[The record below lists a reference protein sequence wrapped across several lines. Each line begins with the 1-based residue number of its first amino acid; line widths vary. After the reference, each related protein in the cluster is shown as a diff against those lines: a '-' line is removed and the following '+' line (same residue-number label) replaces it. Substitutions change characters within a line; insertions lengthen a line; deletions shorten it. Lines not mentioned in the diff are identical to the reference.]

1 MAVPHRRSLIR
12 GRIPRRNLYIPI
24 YYAQLQNELRILT
37 ILLFNSALNVA
48 LCGSF
53 CHVLALVVEL
63 FALAQADLHFNF
75 AVLKVEAY
83 GNQRIAGLLYD
94 PVKAVDF
101 LFVHKQ
107 LPYAHRVAVEDIAVL
122 IRRDVHSVDEDLSVN
137 YRAPAVLQVHS
148 AQPYRLDLGAA
159 ELNPCLIAFIYK
171 IIMMRLFV
179 LRYCFK

>member
-24 YYAQLQNELRILT
+24 YYAQLQNELRLLP

-53 CHVLALVVEL
+53 CHVLALVIEL
-63 FALAQADLHFNF
+63 FALAQTDLHFNS

-83 GNQRIAGLLYD
+83 GNQGIAGLLYD
-94 PVKAVDF
+94 PVKAVDL

-107 LPYAHRVAVEDIAVL
+107 LPYAHRIAVEDIALL
-122 IRRDVHSVDEDLSVN
+122 IRGNMHSVYKDLAL
-137 YRAPAVLQVHS
+137 YDRAPAVLEVDS
-148 AQPYRLDLGAA
+148 ALTDRFYLGAEQLDA
-159 ELNPCLIAFIYK
+159 CLIAFLNK
-171 IIMMRLFV
+171 IIVVRLFV
-179 LRYCFK
+179 LRDRFQ